1 MGVAA
6 EVATVEVVTV
16 VVVMVKVVVVVV
28 NGTLHVPQN
37 KGQTSVEYTSEVLHK
52 ARLLSTHKPLL
63 FAVLSAFV
71 HCTISVLVVT
81 VLVVTVVA
89 KVVVVTVLVV
99 TVLVV
104 AVVARV
110 VVNGTVHVPH
120 INGQILV
127 RYGMEVLHNAR
138 VVSAHKLGIVLSATV
153 HSTAS
158 ASVVVVTVVARVVT
172 TAVTV
177 VVAAVDMV
185 VVVMVVV
192 NGSAKSAPSL
202 EHLWQR
208 YGQISTKDKS
218 ALQRLFSVVP

>member
-1 MGVAA
+1 MV
-6 EVATVEVVTV
+6 TVEVV
-16 VVVMVKVVVVVV
+16 MVVV

-138 VVSAHKLGIVLSATV
+138 WVSAHKLGIVLSATV

-158 ASVVVVTVVARVVT
+158 ASVVVVTVVANVVVV
-172 TAVTV
+172 AVTV
-177 VVAAVDMV
+177 VAV
-185 VVVMVVV
+185 VVDTVDVVTVAWSAAAVVV
-192 NGSAKSAPSL
+192 NCTLQCP
-202 EHLWQR
+202 HM
-208 YGQISTKDKS
+208 YGQFISLYCWFVAHS
-218 ALQRLFSVVP
+218 P